1 LPIAFQTFPNSI
13 EVNEVD
19 RLKKKLADVLS
30 AEPTDFQTFLELSA
44 ELAKHDKEHL
54 RFVVDA
60 GAITH
65 LGKDSIKD
73 HSTAVVELVKNSYDA
88 GASIVQI
95 DITTRG
101 NSKSIRIADNGSGMT
116 EVDVMR
122 KWLRIGYSEKGR
134 NRHIGT
140 RRRTGEKGIGRISAD
155 RLGANLKLSTRAAKD
170 KGFGLEVNW
179 DEFAT
184 TGRDLMLVPF
194 KRVPNPNFSFPPG
207 RKPMDESGTELLIE
221 GLRNDWLDA
230 DFKRLHEELSMLM
243 PLSANRDDFA
253 ITITTDAETPYQGT
267 IEPIELPK
275 PELSINVTYRNDDD
289 VEYIITDSSGIAKG
303 PVKTPWRGLVQY
315 VKDIKGID
323 RRDNLACGP
332 LSFEIFFYPRESH
345 FARGRGLSLQKLKTF
360 LGLHGGV
367 KIYRDQISVKPYGF
381 DGKDGEDW
389 LNLGERHAADP
400 AGIARD
406 TWSVLRSQLVGSVY
420 IGRDQNENLQDSAG
434 REGLIHNEAYYDLRA
449 LVLAGIRLL
458 EIHRHAVHK
467 ELTKD
472 KPKRPSSKQQLEE
485 YRNELQVLRDEL
497 DELKTEL
504 EDRESEAAN
513 SARRQLELVITGTTE
528 AEKSIEDLLDKNR
541 TMGGLATIGISA
553 AVFGHET
560 QIAISHFK
568 TKVALVEAR
577 MNDPLEYREKIL
589 SGLADAVSAASRIAD
604 WGSFALSK
612 VRRDKRTRRI
622 VDVHELVNRTL
633 NDLGP
638 AMKARTIEVIPDID
652 SISARSFE
660 MDIEAVLL
668 NLLTNSYSACLAGSE
683 PRKIKVR
690 LKQEVFEQVAGF
702 CITVSDTGPGVP
714 EELREIIWEP
724 LFTTKTGG
732 EGHETG
738 FGLGLSIV
746 QSIVE
751 DLKGVREVSDDPEL
765 KGARFRIWLP
775 IK

>member
-1 LPIAFQTFPNSI
+1 MT
-13 EVNEVD
+13 EVSS
-19 RLKKKLADVLS
+19 LKKKLSSLLS
-30 AEPTDFQTFLELSA
+30 AEPTDFQSILELSA
-44 ELAKHDKEHL
+44 ELAKHDTEHL

-95 DITTRG
+95 DITTQG
-101 NSKSIRIADNGSGMT
+101 TSKSIRIADNGSGMT
-116 EVDVMR
+116 EDDVMR
-122 KWLRIGYSEKGR
+122 KWLRIGYSEKGQ

-170 KGFGLEVNW
+170 KGFGLQVNW
-179 DEFAT
+179 DDFAT
-184 TGRDLMLVPF
+184 TGRDLVLVPF
-194 KRVPNPNFSFPPG
+194 MRLSNPTFNFPPSK
-207 RKPMDESGTELLIE
+207 KPKDESGTELIIE
-221 GLRNDWLDA
+221 GLRNEWLEA

-253 ITITTDAETPYQGT
+253 ITITTDAGTGYQGP
-267 IEPIELPK
+267 IEPIELPQ
-275 PELSINVTYRNDDD
+275 PEMSVSVTYRNDDD
-289 VEYIITDSSGIAKG
+289 VEYIITDSDGIAKKAI
-303 PVKTPWRGLVQY
+303 KTPWRGLVQY

-323 RRDNLACGP
+323 RRDSLACGP
-332 LSFEIFFYPRESH
+332 LSFEIYFYPRESH
-345 FARGRGLSLQKLKTF
+345 FARGRGLSLQKLKAF
-360 LGLHGGV
+360 LDFHGGV

-406 TWSVLRSQLVGSVY
+406 TWSVLRSQLVGSVH
-420 IGRDQNENLQDSAG
+420 IGRDQNQNLHDSAG

-458 EIHRHAVHK
+458 EVHRHTVYK
-467 ELTKD
+467 ELNKD
-472 KPKRPSSKQQLEE
+472 KPKKPSSKQQLEV
-485 YRNELQVLRDEL
+485 YRNELQVLREEL
-497 DELKTEL
+497 GELRSEL
-504 EDRESEAAN
+504 EERESETAD

-577 MNDPLEYREKIL
+577 MDNPGEHREKIL
-589 SGLADAVSAASRIAD
+589 SGLADAVTAASRISD

-612 VRRDKRTRRI
+612 VRRDKRTRKS
-622 VDVHELVNRTL
+622 VEVHELVNRTL
-633 NDLGP
+633 SDLGP
-638 AMKARTIEVIPDID
+638 AMKARTIEVTPDVD
-652 SISARSFE
+652 SITARSFE

-668 NLLTNSYSACLAGSE
+668 NLLTNSYSACLAGSV
-683 PRKIKVR
+683 PRKIKVA
-690 LKQEVFEQVAGF
+690 LKQEVVEQVIGF

-714 EELREIIWEP
+714 EKLREIIWEP

-751 DLKGVREVSDDPEL
+751 DLNGIREVSADPDL